1 MSAKT
6 YDVVIVGGGHNG
18 LTAACYLSRA
28 GFDVCVLERYHT
40 VGGAAISEE
49 FPNAP
54 GYIASTGSY
63 VLSLAP
69 RTIIDELDL
78 WEHGLELLERNPRFF
93 MPFPDGEYLV
103 YWNDDDQVIDQIRR
117 FSERDARNYHY
128 YEDFVERACQVMD
141 QFILRPPPSWSE
153 FAAAFEGSAADA
165 RAGQLDSN
173 ERLEFYG
180 DAILGA
186 VVADYLYHRFPDA
199 SEGMLTRRRSALVRA
214 GQLTAWAR
222 ELKLDD
228 YLYLAQSERIGE
240 GGKDRLLA
248 GAFEAMIGAMTIDQ
262 GLDFVIRFIHDLL
275 DRDAERVLAGVKF
288 ANPKGQLQE
297 LTQRRH
303 QDAPEYVI
311 VSQEGP
317 AHQRV
322 FVVDVRFRDA
332 TLATGTGSTKRAAE
346 EAAAASA
353 LGRIRTEDPNILD
366 NMASGQPD
374 EHVGE

>member
-1 MSAKT
+1 MGGFGPVLK
-6 YDVVIVGGGHNG
+6 DVC
-18 LTAACYLSRA
+18 TMTTTDSKPKRTRRSPSRA
-28 GFDVCVLERYHT
+28 KPQTNVTRFLRAMKIRAKD
-40 VGGAAISEE
+40 
-49 FPNAP
+49 P
-54 GYIASTGSY
+54 
-63 VLSLAP
+63 
-69 RTIIDELDL
+69 ELFRMAL
-78 WEHGLELLERNPRFF
+78 THR
-93 MPFPDGEYLV
+93 
-103 YWNDDDQVIDQIRR
+103 
-117 FSERDARNYHY
+117 
-128 YEDFVERACQVMD
+128 
-141 QFILRPPPSWSE
+141 
-153 FAAAFEGSAADA
+153 SAAGDRWREEIDGPA
-165 RAGQLDSN
+165 PISN

-275 DRDAERVLAGVKF
+275 GRDAERVLAGVKF

-353 LGRIRTEDPNILD
+353 LERIRTEDPNILD
-366 NMASGQPD
+366 DMASGQPD